1 MQPSRVIPAIVSTL
15 ALAFTMDAAIAA
27 PARAQ
32 TLRGSPASV
41 DLMYTTAEGE
51 KLLFMRTT
59 ADIYQAARVGAL
71 KLITFT
77 DDLELDHATFPFV
90 LPATK
95 RFADSLAHQYHL
107 GCGERIGV
115 TSGARPM
122 DKQPRNASPKSVH
135 PTGMAVDFRKPRNPA
150 CLKWMRENLVKL
162 EDAHVIEATEEM
174 HPPHFHV
181 AVLHQAHEPHF
192 QLAAVAPDSAK
203 GGKVRTEAGEVAL
216 RHTRPKRRHVKSE
229 AVGSP

>member
-1 MQPSRVIPAIVSTL
+1 MQPSQVITTIGSTL
-15 ALAFTMDAAIAA
+15 ALAVTFSTAHVV

-51 KLLFMRTT
+51 KLQFLRTT
-59 ADIYQAARVGAL
+59 ADIYEAARVGAL
-71 KLITFT
+71 KLITVT
-77 DDLELDHATFPFV
+77 EDLELDHATFPFV

-95 RFADSLAHQYHL
+95 RFADSLAGEYHK

-150 CLKWMRENLVKL
+150 CLQWMRQNLLKL
-162 EDAHVIEATEEM
+162 EDAHVIEATEEQ

-181 AVLHQAHEPHF
+181 AVLHQQHEPHF
-192 QLAAVAPDSAK
+192 QLAAAPPDS
-203 GGKVRTEAGEVAL
+203 GKVRTAGGEVAL
-216 RHTRPKRRHVKSE
+216 RHAPHRRRHVKS
-229 AVGSP
+229 AAAGSP